1 MKKMVQTSLLAGM
14 ILLSANT
21 FAQTS
26 DQVPGKMEKAEKAE
40 RTTKTYFDLVIN
52 GVSTSLNYGGS
63 NSSVE
68 DYKKEVKGIQV
79 GVSFEAG
86 ITPAFSVVSEFYF
99 MMKGGKLKSGNPLT
113 NSEITQRLYGLELP
127 VLARFHFGQFHINVG
142 PSIAYN
148 LSGTRK
154 VNGASTDI
162 AFKSSSNDFRPF
174 EAGAQAGGGYTFHIK
189 QKRVALDLRYNYG
202 LTNISRSQEIHNRSF
217 VVSIHTSAPW
227 SKNPFAK

>member
-1 MKKMVQTSLLAGM
+1 MKKMIQRTLLAGM

-21 FAQTS
+21 FAQTT
-26 DQVPGKMEKAEKAE
+26 DQTAVKKGKSEK
-40 RTTKTYFDLVIN
+40 TTKTYFDIVIN
-52 GVSTSLNYGGS
+52 GVGTNLNYGES
-63 NSSVE
+63 NSAVE
-68 DYKKEVKGIQV
+68 DYKKDVKGIQA
-79 GVSFEAG
+79 GVSLQAG
-86 ITPAFSVVSEFYF
+86 ITPAFSVVTEFYF

-113 NSEITQRLYGLELP
+113 NSEIIQRLYGLELP
-127 VLARFHFGQFHINVG
+127 VLARFHFGQFHLNAG

-154 VNGASTDI
+154 INGTSSDI
-162 AFKSSSNDFRPF
+162 AFNSASNDFKRF

-202 LTNISRSQEIHNRSF
+202 LTNISRNQEIHNRSL